1 MCTVVLVLMFAVP
14 CAIKPSG
21 VFLDSKLLLGFVFSL
36 LVFRWQETYEDG
48 SSYEGQLADGRQ
60 GPKSGIDLACFR
72 KRGSSGPLQQQKHS
86 LFFIPIPIYGRIIKD
101 RVVSR
106 TWPKSVE
113 SQHDRHIPRSWQE
126 GSFALQVY

>member
-72 KRGSSGPLQQQKHS
+72 KRVPQGLFSSKSIRSSSFLFLYTVELSKTGLS
-86 LFFIPIPIYGRIIKD
+86 LERGR
-101 RVVSR
+101 
-106 TWPKSVE
+106 
-113 SQHDRHIPRSWQE
+113 SQ
-126 GSFALQVY
+126 